1 MGVNGC
7 IQKSRTYRPTFPVFR
22 KLPSMAAL
30 SLSSSP
36 AFFKLGSQECH
47 MTILPRG
54 VACEHGIRIG
64 SSEMMDRARER
75 KKQYKKKT
83 RKSQRSGRVE
93 RLKEAILQRKE
104 EVRDL
109 RCQSL
114 ALKTAVNKANITT
127 KTLKK

>member
-1 MGVNGC
+1 
-7 IQKSRTYRPTFPVFR
+7 
-22 KLPSMAAL
+22 
-30 SLSSSP
+30 
-36 AFFKLGSQECH
+36 
-47 MTILPRG
+47 
-54 VACEHGIRIG
+54 
-64 SSEMMDRARER
+64 MMDRARER